1 MPFARKLSLGLALLY
16 SGAAGAQSVRT
27 TTPPG
32 PGAPT
37 KYSVPAVQTMTLP
50 NGVKIALMERHT
62 LPIVSARIQL
72 DAGAVR
78 EAADKSGVAVLTASL
93 LSEGTDKLTSAQF
106 AEKMADLGASFGAGA
121 GFGSAAASV
130 NSLSN
135 VFAPALALA
144 ATAVVRPRLDQMDF
158 NRVRAASIA
167 GFERGQSTVSGIAS
181 RIFPM
186 AVYDPATPYARLS
199 GGTKATLSSLTLND
213 VRNWHNTMYS
223 PANTTVLIVGDVT
236 PAGAR
241 KAVEA
246 ALGGW
251 SAPAP
256 SFAPLANKA
265 RQVSGNR
272 VVLVDRPGSVQSYLQ
287 IGQAI
292 PGFGSADY
300 YPLLAGVRVL
310 GGSGTARLNMNLRE
324 KHGWTYNSY
333 AAFSPQMGVGSTFMY
348 SEVRTNATDSAT
360 AEMVR
365 EYRRLVTDPVPAAE
379 LKDQM
384 DNVISGFPSSVQT
397 VQGLMGRLETIV
409 TYGLPLDF
417 YSTYRNRLA
426 QLSSGDIARVGKSVL
441 TPNDLSIVIVG
452 DLKSIEAPVRA
463 LNLGTVEVWDVDGN
477 KLR

>member
-167 GFERGQSTVSGIAS
+167 GFER
-181 RIFPM
+181 
-186 AVYDPATPYARLS
+186 
-199 GGTKATLSSLTLND
+199 
-213 VRNWHNTMYS
+213 
-223 PANTTVLIVGDVT
+223 
-236 PAGAR
+236 
-241 KAVEA
+241 
-246 ALGGW
+246 
-251 SAPAP
+251 
-256 SFAPLANKA
+256 
-265 RQVSGNR
+265 
-272 VVLVDRPGSVQSYLQ
+272 
-287 IGQAI
+287 
-292 PGFGSADY
+292 
-300 YPLLAGVRVL
+300 
-310 GGSGTARLNMNLRE
+310 
-324 KHGWTYNSY
+324 
-333 AAFSPQMGVGSTFMY
+333 
-348 SEVRTNATDSAT
+348 
-360 AEMVR
+360 
-365 EYRRLVTDPVPAAE
+365 
-379 LKDQM
+379 
-384 DNVISGFPSSVQT
+384 
-397 VQGLMGRLETIV
+397 
-409 TYGLPLDF
+409 
-417 YSTYRNRLA
+417 
-426 QLSSGDIARVGKSVL
+426 
-441 TPNDLSIVIVG
+441 
-452 DLKSIEAPVRA
+452 
-463 LNLGTVEVWDVDGN
+463 
-477 KLR
+477 